1 MTEASPLGVRTLQ
14 ELLDDV
20 AAPVPDPGGGAA
32 SAVVLAV
39 GVALAQMVAGYSP
52 ASDGAGP
59 DPTERLHGLRA
70 DVLDLA
76 TVDGDASAGF
86 ASAIAVVGPGRD
98 AAIAAAVRAAIVSAL
113 SIAEAAGRLL
123 AELTALEAHAPTK
136 VHADLQVAAALAAAV
151 VRASAVNVGA
161 CLEMVVPT
169 SPAASA
175 GDADLADRIASLDA
189 LRERADAVV
198 GRALAPGQR
207 MDPLV
212 GPA

>member
-1 MTEASPLGVRTLQ
+1 MTEASPLGARTLQ

-123 AELTALEAHAPTK
+123 TELSALEAHAPAK

-169 SPAASA
+169 PA
-175 GDADLADRIASLDA
+175 GDAGDAGLTDRIAGLDA
-189 LRERADAVV
+189 LRERADAMV
-198 GRALAPGQR
+198 GRGTAPGQR

>member
-169 SPAASA
+169 PA
-175 GDADLADRIASLDA
+175 GDAGDAGLTDRIAGLDA
-189 LRERADAVV
+189 LRERADAMV
-198 GRALAPGQR
+198 GRGTAPGQR